1 MSITSILN
9 FDCTFELLIVFS
21 FMSISDRQLEERKMR
36 QDRILS
42 GALEVFKSKGLEK
55 ATMDEIA
62 SESGFGKATLYYY
75 FHSKE
80 EVFAAIL
87 ENGWEIL
94 WTSLEPVISGN
105 EGPRQTFVNVL
116 LKIAENAKNRP
127 GLFEFLF
134 NAPKLMQFESQPWK
148 KYQHRMYG
156 TIQGLLEDGI
166 RVGEFPKLDPQ
177 LLFKAMGGLFMG
189 LVLMGDRK
197 EPVSARDVEDLI
209 NQLIT
214 DPTKAV

>member
-1 MSITSILN
+1 MPVSK
-9 FDCTFELLIVFS
+9 
-21 FMSISDRQLEERKMR
+21 RQLEERQMR
-36 QDRILS
+36 QDRILN
-42 GALEVFKSKGLEK
+42 GALEVFKTKGLEG

-62 SESGFGKATLYYY
+62 IESGFGKATLYYY

-87 ENGWEIL
+87 ENGWKDL
-94 WTSLEPVISGN
+94 WASLEPVIAGE
-105 EGPRQTFVNVL
+105 EGPRKTFVNVL
-116 LKIAENAKNRP
+116 LKIARP

-134 NAPKLMQFESQPWK
+134 NAPKVITFEEQPWK
-148 KYQHRMYG
+148 RYQNRMYG

-166 RVGEFPKLDPQ
+166 KAGEFPNINPQ

-197 EPVSARDVEDLI
+197 HPVSEKDVEDLL
-209 NQLIT
+209 NKLIA
-214 DPTKAV
+214 DPTQK